1 MIQLTFDST
10 GKIVPEW
17 ENEQERL
24 VFRLSPPNVS
34 LGKLL
39 HARIASHEAGATVPD
54 DEAIGMVATRYEGDI
69 AREVRVIIELPDD
82 VWDDLADRADD
93 LLEGDSVSDQQGHEE
108 G

>member
-1 MIQLTFDST
+1 MIQLILDST

-24 VFRLSPPNVS
+24 VFRLLPSNVS
-34 LGKLL
+34 LSRLL
-39 HARIASHEAGATVPD
+39 HARMDGAGATVPD
-54 DEAIGMVATRYEGDI
+54 GEAVGMVATRYEGDI

-82 VWDDLADRADD
+82 IWDDLADRADD
-93 LLEGDSVSDQQGHEE
+93 LLEGDSLLDPQDHEE